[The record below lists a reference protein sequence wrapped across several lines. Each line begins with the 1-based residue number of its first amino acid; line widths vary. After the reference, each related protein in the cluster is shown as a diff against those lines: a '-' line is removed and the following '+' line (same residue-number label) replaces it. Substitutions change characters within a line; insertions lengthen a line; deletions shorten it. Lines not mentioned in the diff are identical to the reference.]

1 MKLLIAVSLMS
12 GLLGMVPGHLP
23 KNGDRMCV
31 YQVISQGDAS
41 FCTGNLNVIYP
52 EIGDIGCMY
61 VPDCNNF
68 RQKMGSWGKPAIK
81 YSQAHENKKY
91 VLMMVDPD
99 APSRY
104 HPKNRYW
111 RHWLITDISGA
122 GLKTG
127 KISGHELTAYRPPSP
142 PPQTGFHRYQ
152 FILFEQ
158 PEKGKPITLTAN
170 ENAKRGSW
178 AMNDFIKHFH
188 LGHPVAATQFLT
200 QN

>member
-12 GLLGMVPGHLP
+12 GLLGMAPGHLP

-31 YQVISQGDAS
+31 YQVISQGDAL

-68 RQKMGSWGKPAIK
+68 RQKIGSWGKPSIK
-81 YSQAHENKKY
+81 YSQANE
-91 VLMMVDPD
+91 
-99 APSRY
+99 
-104 HPKNRYW
+104 
-111 RHWLITDISGA
+111 GA

-127 KISGHELTAYRPPSP
+127 KISGHELTPYQPPSP

-158 PEKGKPITLTAN
+158 PKKGKPITLKAN